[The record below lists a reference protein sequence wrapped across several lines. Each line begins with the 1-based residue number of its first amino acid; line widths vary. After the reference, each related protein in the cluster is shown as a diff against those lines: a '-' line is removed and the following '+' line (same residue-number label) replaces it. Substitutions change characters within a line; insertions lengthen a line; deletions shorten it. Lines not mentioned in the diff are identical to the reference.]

1 LTYLSAGLYP
11 CRGLGACPVRGKQGT
26 RCSDDRPRNG
36 YALWTPIFLAIF
48 LVSLACPTRLL
59 GQRPFGATDIDQ
71 SAYAL
76 GSFALNVIFVEST
89 DLDED
94 VLGVTEE
101 NWTDAQITNMKSE
114 IAQTTAYWEA
124 LTSSYHPSARL
135 DITVNYTTL
144 ETTYEPITMSG
155 NSGSPLW
162 INQVMNSLGYGN
174 SYSNTLSNAKTTTR
188 NFNNDQRDNL
198 DTNWAATVYVVNDA
212 ADDNGKF
219 SDDGFA
225 FSYHGGPYVVTTYSN
240 NGWENGRY
248 GSVLA
253 HELGHVFFA
262 KDEYY
267 ASGAKNSQYAG
278 YLHGINGNAER
289 DASGVEVTDPP
300 YPNALMLDVTGS
312 DRESTYAPSPFTSV
326 QVGHL
331 DSDGDSIPD
340 ILDTIPILV
349 GSSTASEAAAGI
361 FSFSG
366 QGTVNPL
373 ANQNTLNGTNS
384 RSGITINTIDSA
396 WYNLDGEGWTEIE
409 PSGGDYSRYVEDIE
423 LELSG
428 LTRGLHTIDLRI
440 TNSVGNH
447 SEIGEFAL
455 QVTPEPGTLSVLCIG
470 MLTCLRRNRKRR

>member
-1 LTYLSAGLYP
+1 
-11 CRGLGACPVRGKQGT
+11 VRDKPGIK
-26 RCSDDRPRNG
+26 SSSDRPRNC
-36 YALWTPIFLAIF
+36 YALWVPIFLAIF
-48 LVSLACPTRLL
+48 LVSLACPNRLL

-114 IAQTTAYWEA
+114 IAQTTTYLEG
-124 LTSSYHPSARL
+124 LTSSYHPNARL
-135 DITVNYTTL
+135 DIEVNYVNEGVPL
-144 ETTYEPITMSG
+144 ETSYEPITMRG
-155 NSGSPLW
+155 EDDSPLW
-162 INQVMNSLGYGN
+162 INQVMNTLGYGHSN
-174 SYSNTLSNAKTTTR
+174 LNTLTNAKTNTR
-188 NFNNDQRDNL
+188 NFNNDQRDDL
-198 DTNWAATVYVVNDA
+198 GTNWAATVYVVNDA
-212 ADDNGKF
+212 ADDNGRF
-219 SDDGFA
+219 SDSGFA
-225 FSYHGGPYVVTTYSN
+225 FSYYGGPYVVTTYGN

-262 KDEYY
+262 LDEYY
-267 ASGAKNSQYAG
+267 ASGARNNQYAG

-289 DASGVEVTDPP
+289 NSSGVKVTDPP

-312 DRESTYAPSPFTSV
+312 DRESTYAPSPFTSE
-326 QVGHL
+326 QIGHL

-340 ILDTIPILV
+340 ILDTIPILT
-349 GSSTASEAAAGI
+349 GSDAASDTAAGI

-373 ANQNTLNGTNS
+373 DNKNTVSGTNS
-384 RSGITINTIDSA
+384 RSDITINTIA
-396 WYNLDGEGWTEIE
+396 AGWYNLDGRGWTAID
-409 PSGGDYSRYVEDIE
+409 SADGDYGGYVEDIE

-428 LTRGLHTIDLRI
+428 LAWGLHTIDLRI

-447 SEIGEFAL
+447 SQIGEFSL
-455 QVTPEPGTLSVLCIG
+455 HVTPEPGTLGVLCFG
-470 MLTCLRRNRKRR
+470 MLACLRRNRKRRKTDQC